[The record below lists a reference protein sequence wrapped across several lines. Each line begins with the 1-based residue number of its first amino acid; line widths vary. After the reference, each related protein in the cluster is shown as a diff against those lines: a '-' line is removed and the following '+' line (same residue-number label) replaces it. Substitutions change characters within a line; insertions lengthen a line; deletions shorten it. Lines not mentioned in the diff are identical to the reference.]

1 MKMKLFGEPLTVAA
15 SIGFLI
21 VGVNVIALLFAPWVA
36 PYDPA
41 EATGP
46 VWGAPGAG
54 HWLGFD
60 NLGRDMLSRVIT
72 GAQITIGTA
81 LAASI
86 LCYLIGCT
94 LGIVAALS
102 SRTVDAIISRIADI
116 FLAIPTLIFALA
128 LLTSFK
134 GTVALI
140 VTIGIL
146 SAPRVFRLSRAV
158 AMDIASLEYVEAA
171 RLRGEKLGWIILQ
184 EIAPNAFPA
193 LLAEFGLRMSYSL
206 LFISSLSF
214 LGFGVQPPL
223 ADWGSM
229 VRENALVIGF
239 GGIAA
244 LYPAGALAI
253 LAIGINLIVDWV
265 LSFGRRK
272 GELVK

>member
-1 MKMKLFGEPLTVAA
+1 MKLKLFGEPLTVAA
-15 SIGFLI
+15 SVGFFI
-21 VGVNVIALLFAPWVA
+21 VGVNVIALLFAPWIA

-41 EATGP
+41 EATGL
-46 VWGAPGAG
+46 VWGPPEAR

-72 GAQITIGTA
+72 SAQITIGTA
-81 LAASI
+81 LAASV

-102 SRTVDAIISRIADI
+102 SRAVDAIISRIADI

-140 VTIGIL
+140 VKIGIL

-184 EIAPNAFPA
+184 EIAPNALPA

-244 LYPAGALAI
+244 LDPAGALAI